1 MIIFSPLDGSY
12 GYDERDGLLLLG
24 RLSRLDSA
32 SSSTHRLGEFCWWWG
47 KSSLSARGCVL
58 KRFWLFFFGA
68 ALVFIPCLSDQMMD
82 EHSIYQHDER
92 NVIFFTVVTCGF
104 TFDFSF
110 CLRSSIVVVVFFSFL
125 NLFLLFNWRLIPSS
139 FTTMLQRASRYGRVC
154 RLDLCWICLNQQLT
168 VRLYLIARKEPTI
181 LSITKKMRF

>member
-1 MIIFSPLDGSY
+1 MMSETACCCSAVSVVSIRHLAQLIVSESSVD
-12 GYDERDGLLLLG
+12 DEEKVHC
-24 RLSRLDSA
+24 RLEDVSWSA
-32 SSSTHRLGEFCWWWG
+32 FG
-47 KSSLSARGCVL
+47 
-58 KRFWLFFFGA
+58 FFFGA

-139 FTTMLQRASRYGRVC
+139 FTTMLLRASGYGRVC